1 MEEDNETKKNN
12 KIVEIIFFISIP
24 FFILIVIG
32 NYFITSSDKYITR
45 KYKELNEYSFEGEIF
60 KKTEDQKG
68 GGANVARYIHLKT
81 GIIHRVD
88 ISKYY
93 DLSIGD
99 YVIKKSKSDTVI
111 YIRKSHNDTLKFIE
125 NNYLKEYQQLKAKT
139 K

>member
-1 MEEDNETKKNN
+1 MEEDKGIENQKLTN
-12 KIVEIIFFISIP
+12 IIGLIFLPILFLTVIGDYFIS
-24 FFILIVIG
+24 
-32 NYFITSSDKYITR
+32 NSDEYITR
-45 KYKELNEYSFEGEIF
+45 KYEEFNKYSFEGEIF
-60 KKTEDQKG
+60 DKTEDQKG

-99 YVIKKSKSDTVI
+99 YVIKKSKSDTVL

-125 NNYLKEYQQLKAKT
+125 NNYLKEYQQVKAKN